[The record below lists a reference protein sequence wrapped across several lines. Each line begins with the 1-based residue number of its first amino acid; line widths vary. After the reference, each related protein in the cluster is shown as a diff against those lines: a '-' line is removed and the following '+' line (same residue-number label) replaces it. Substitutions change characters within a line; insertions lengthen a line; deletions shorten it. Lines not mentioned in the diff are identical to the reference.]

1 MFSSQDWA
9 SYFGTYRD
17 LLSNPS
23 IIEAAKSIASLLH
36 STSQNEGTVMFFGNG
51 ASASLASHAA
61 LDFTKQAKVR
71 SQVFHD
77 PSYLTAI
84 SNDAGFENWIV
95 TTLDFYSKPN
105 DCVVFISVSGESEC
119 LLRGAQKARD
129 LGLKVVT
136 LTGKEPGNS
145 LSQLGDLNVHVPS
158 QAYNI
163 VEGLHSVLLT
173 GCVDSIIGK
182 SVYDV
187 AL

>member
-1 MFSSQDWA
+1 MFSAKDWA
-9 SYFGTYRD
+9 SYFGTYKD
-17 LLSNPS
+17 LLSHPS
-23 IIEAAKSIASLLH
+23 IIESVTSMSSLLH
-36 STSQNEGTVMFFGNG
+36 STSQNKGTVMFFGNG

-71 SQVFHD
+71 AQVFHD

-84 SNDAGFENWIV
+84 SNDAGFDNWIV

-119 LLRGAQKARD
+119 LLRGAQKARE

-136 LTGKEPGNS
+136 LTGKNPDNS
-145 LSQLGDLNVHVPS
+145 LSQLGDLNVHIPS
-158 QAYNI
+158 HAYNI
-163 VEGLHSVLLT
+163 VEGLHSILLT
-173 GCVDSIIGK
+173 GCIDSIVGK